1 MKRYLVIMIVL
12 ILKLSSLAA
21 FPSYNIKGWLDPDT
35 HSIAGNLHLE
45 VINDSSQALH
55 ELSFFLPA
63 NLDTEPNPYISQVWR
78 AKGHLKNFAGSNSY
92 VVGVKVNGQEVPVLY
107 EPIEPTIR
115 KYSLHSAILKVPV
128 NEVEPNQRV
137 TVEMEFVTATPQKR
151 GDKGWNADIHYW
163 TSGWHPVLLN
173 PVTQSVWRALYT
185 AELLVPASVVVASGA
200 DSQKE
205 LSEGGIYK
213 KVYLKNDYPAYSLPL
228 VAGAGLYVKEESYG
242 HKSIYTYYLPGHE
255 QEAVF
260 AAKSAANILE
270 HYEPKYGSFEK
281 KRLTIVEGS
290 SLREPYSAEGL
301 ICLPISF
308 YRYYN
313 TGGPGAS
320 DGLLK
325 GLIAKEVARSW
336 FSLPQPLTSTES
348 LWLEEALCNYIA
360 NEYFSY
366 HNLDQV
372 PRLIDRLSFSYAQ
385 KNKSLNYQENL
396 EQEFLSQVF
405 FKNFDEPLGREYKA
419 LKNPQVYDIRIKTRG
434 FLTLQTF
441 ASFLGRET
449 MTTLLEE
456 IVRTSRAGK
465 LIDNTSFLALAENVA
480 KRELADIWQRLVFEQ
495 FYDDLSITNVKQQ
508 KTTQGFEIEATVKSQ
523 KKTNWPIEVLWE
535 FTDGSQETTH
545 WILGEETIK
554 ISSSIPLKRVTI
566 DPWCMLLDV
575 ERINNTYPRKTG
587 FSYETK
593 HILDSTTY
601 SLAPE
606 IKYDPTWDGFEVNT
620 ALYFNNRFY
629 NGWSYS
635 LDLLAGLFNTSL
647 GYWQEFSRGKLDAG
661 ILSPG
666 LNPEKFWITY
676 HHEVLEYQDIGYTAL
691 HLLPKYRHAIS
702 WEYLP
707 KKNDYNLQY
716 NLRYDDLIRH
726 GSELTASLDF
736 SQGGSKLTFGGLLLS
751 PSFAYGVWRT
761 AFNVQTSFLEP
772 YYPATTLFN
781 VATEQSG
788 DYAVTIA
795 IDALFPIALG
805 RDLARVG
812 PIFWEDAEGKLFLTS
827 GAAWYNEENPL
838 AHLRTYIGGE
848 LDLGFN
854 LANTPFSLA
863 IIYAKELYG
872 NGPGYSSIRISTRFF
887 REKMGK

>member
-1 MKRYLVIMIVL
+1 MKRYLVIMIVF
-12 ILKLSSLAA
+12 ILKLSSLAT

-45 VINDSSQALH
+45 IINDSSNVLQ

-63 NLDTEPNPYISQVWR
+63 NLDTEPNPYISQIWR
-78 AKGHLKNFAGSNSY
+78 AEGHFKNFAGSNSY

-128 NEVEPNQRV
+128 KELEPNHKV
-137 TVEMEFVTATPQKR
+137 SVEMEFVTATPHKR
-151 GDKGWNADIHYW
+151 GDRGWNADIHYW
-163 TSGWHPVLLN
+163 TSGWHPILLN
-173 PVTQSVWRALYT
+173 PATQTVWRALYT

-213 KVYLKNDYPAYSLPL
+213 KVYLKNDQPAYSLPL
-228 VAGAGLYVKEESYG
+228 VAGSGLYVKEESYG
-242 HKSIYTYYLPGHE
+242 NKAIYTYYLPGHE

-260 AAKSAANILE
+260 AAKSAASILE

-281 KRLTIVEGS
+281 KRLSIVEGS
-290 SLREPYSAEGL
+290 SFNEPYSAEGL
-301 ICLPISF
+301 ICLPIDF

-313 TGGPGAS
+313 AGGPGAS

-325 GLIAKEVARSW
+325 GLIAKEVAKSW
-336 FSLPQPLTSTES
+336 FLLPQSLTSTES

-360 NEYFSY
+360 NEYFTCY
-366 HNLDQV
+366 NLDQV
-372 PRLIDRLSFSYAQ
+372 PRLIDRLSFSYVQ
-385 KNKSLNYQENL
+385 NNKSLSYQENL

-405 FKNFDEPLGREYKA
+405 FKNFDEPLGREYSA
-419 LKNPQVYDIRIKTRG
+419 LKNPQVYDIRIRTRG
-434 FLTLQTF
+434 FLTLQTL

-456 IVRTSRAGK
+456 VVRTSREEK
-465 LIDNTSFLALAENVA
+465 LIDNTSFLALAEKVT
-480 KRELADIWQRLVFEQ
+480 KKDLADIWQRLVFEQ
-495 FYDDLSITNVKQQ
+495 FYDDLSITHVKQQ
-508 KTTQGFEIEATVKSQ
+508 KTAQGFEIEAKVKSQ
-523 KKTNWPIEVLWE
+523 EKVNWPIEVLWE
-535 FTDGSQETTH
+535 FTDGSQVKTY
-545 WILGEETIK
+545 WVLGQETIN
-554 ISSSIPLKRVTI
+554 ISSSLPLKSVTI
-566 DPWCMLLDV
+566 DPWCLLLDV

-587 FSYETK
+587 FSHETK

-606 IKYDPTWDGFEVNT
+606 IKYDPKLDSFEVVT
-620 ALYFNNRFY
+620 ALRFNNRFY

-635 LDLLAGLFNTSL
+635 LNLLAGQFNTSL
-647 GYWQEFSRGKLDAG
+647 GYWQEFSQGKLAAG
-661 ILSPG
+661 VLSPG
-666 LNPEKFWITY
+666 KNPEKFWLTY
-676 HHEVLEYQDIGYTAL
+676 QHEVREYQDIGYTAL
-691 HLLPKYRHAIS
+691 HLLPQYHHSIN

-707 KKNDYNLQY
+707 RKNDYNLQY
-716 NLRYDDLIRH
+716 NLRYDGLLQY
-726 GSELTASLDF
+726 GGELTASLDF
-736 SQGGSKLTFGGLLLS
+736 SQGGSKLTFGGLLLN

-761 AFNVQTSFLEP
+761 AFNVQSSFLEP

-781 VATEQSG
+781 VGTEQSG
-788 DYAVTIA
+788 DYAVTLIV
-795 IDALFPIALG
+795 DALIPIVLG

-812 PIFWEDAEGKLFLTS
+812 PIFWEDTEGRLFLTS

-838 AHLRTYIGGE
+838 AHLRTYVGGE
-848 LDLGFN
+848 LNLGFN
-854 LANTPFSLA
+854 LANKPFSLA
-863 IIYAKELYG
+863 VIYAKELYG
-872 NGPGYSSIRISTRFF
+872 NGQDYSSIRISTRFF